1 VSERVAVD
9 VAGLGKCY
17 GLWARPRHDT
27 LRDFIAASAARPL
40 RALRRRL
47 EHGTPAVGAPKTDG
61 IHWALRDVS
70 FTVPTGQVLGI
81 IGRNGAGKSTLLKIL
96 CRIVNPSTGRADIRG
111 RVGSLLEVG
120 TGFHSEL
127 TGREN
132 IYLNG
137 AVLGMRKVEIDRQ
150 FDEIVDFAETGRFLD
165 LPVKHY
171 SSGMRMRLAFAVA
184 AHLDT
189 HVLLVDEVLAV
200 GDAAFQRKCIGKM
213 GAVAQSG
220 RTVLFVS
227 HQLEAVQRLCS
238 RCLLLE
244 NGGLA
249 LDGPSAAV
257 IGAYLSSISA
267 RARPNCFIDLSLAE
281 RVGTGQARFTQ
292 VQYGSDRSEIGFQPY
307 TNGPLEVWLVIHSD
321 AARNVGSLAV
331 TIYNQLGTKLV
342 NADTHEVGASV
353 TLKAGENRLRL
364 RIGRLSLNPGM
375 YRLGLWLADPMGSRA
390 VRTAY
395 DFIEWAFDI
404 DVVGY
409 GAMGPGFTSE
419 GAVACDFTID
429 EASG

>member
-1 VSERVAVD
+1 VSEQLAVT
-9 VAGLGKCY
+9 AEGLGKCY
-17 GLWARPRHDT
+17 GLWARPRHNT
-27 LRDFIAASAARPL
+27 LRDFVADSAARPL

-47 EHGTPAVGAPKTDG
+47 DPGAAAPAAKPEGV
-61 IHWALRDVS
+61 HWALRNVS
-70 FTVPTGQVLGI
+70 FEVPRGQVLGI

-96 CRIVNPSTGRADIRG
+96 CRIVNPSTGSADIRG

-137 AVLGMRKVEIDRQ
+137 AVLGMRKAEIDRQ
-150 FDEIVDFAETGRFLD
+150 FDEIVNFAETGRFLD
-165 LPVKHY
+165 MPVKHY

-184 AHLDT
+184 AHLET

-200 GDAAFQRKCIGKM
+200 GDAAFQLKCIGKM
-213 GAVAQSG
+213 GAVAESG

-249 LDGPSAAV
+249 LDGASAAV
-257 IGAYLSSISA
+257 IGAYLSGISA
-267 RARPNCFIDLSLAE
+267 RARPNCFIDVSRVE

-292 VQYGSDRSEIGFQPY
+292 VQYGSDQAEIGFQPY
-307 TNGPLEVWLVIHSD
+307 TNGPLDVWLVIQSD
-321 AARNVGSLAV
+321 AAREVGSLAV

-342 NADTHEVGASV
+342 NADTYEVGASV
-353 TLKAGENRLRL
+353 ALKAGVNRLRV
-364 RIGRLSLNPGM
+364 RIRRLNLNPGM
-375 YRLGLWLADPMGSRA
+375 YRLGLWLADPIGSHS

-395 DFIEWAFDI
+395 DFIEWGFDI

-409 GAMGPGFTSE
+409 GTVGPGFTSE
-419 GAVACDFTID
+419 GAVACDFTVD
-429 EASG
+429 DASG